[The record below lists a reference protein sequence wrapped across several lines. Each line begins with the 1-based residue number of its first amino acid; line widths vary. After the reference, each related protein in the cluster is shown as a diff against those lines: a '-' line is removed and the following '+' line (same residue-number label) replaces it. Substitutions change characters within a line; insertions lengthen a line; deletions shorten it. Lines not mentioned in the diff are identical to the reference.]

1 MWVCKQGMIFEL
13 QGRRNFFIEDAYQL
27 TSVYWVIILIYL
39 FIAILKATHVN
50 LYVKKKKKKLKRAF
64 MKGTEETCFPV
75 IFYDFGTELE
85 S

>member
-1 MWVCKQGMIFEL
+1 MIFEL

-50 LYVKKKKKKLKRAF
+50 LYVKKN
-64 MKGTEETCFPV
+64 
-75 IFYDFGTELE
+75 
-85 S
+85 